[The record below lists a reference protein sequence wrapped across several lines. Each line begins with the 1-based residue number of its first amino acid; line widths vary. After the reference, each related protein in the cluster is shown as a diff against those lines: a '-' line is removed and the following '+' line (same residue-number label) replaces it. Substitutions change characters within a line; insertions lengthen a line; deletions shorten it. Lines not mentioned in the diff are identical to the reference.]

1 MINHIGI
8 LGSNLLALLIYEKSN
23 FMKVA
28 DLKRL
33 AVYLGSFIGPVSGNA
48 VLALVPTLKNE
59 FNASAPSVL
68 LSISFFMIPFA
79 FFTLLLGTISD
90 VYDRKKT
97 VAIGFSFYAIGS
109 VMCALSPNL
118 AVFLFSRTVQGF
130 GYGFVNP
137 VLVAILGDIVP
148 YEERGK
154 AMGYLGAATTAGI
167 ALGPFIAGFIVLIS
181 WRAVFVFIAILVM
194 CVAIFFDRQ
203 FRNVIFSKG
212 SRAPREILRNLRKG
226 MSDKGVFIL
235 SAAGFLTFLG
245 YISTISFMSDHLSL
259 PPLGLSESEIG
270 TVMATTGIAG
280 ILAAP
285 IGGKLTDKIGRFATP
300 TIGYTFVIFSMI
312 MLNYAE
318 SVYLIVASL
327 IVLGTGTAIVWAP
340 LLTLSVEIR
349 PAQRG
354 TTSSLFNGARF
365 FGYSLAPLVA
375 APMYIANGIEAIYI
389 FTIVLAVLATI
400 AVWFVRLFAKATSL
414 DPSAPRSQ

>member
-1 MINHIGI
+1 M
-8 LGSNLLALLIYEKSN
+8 
-23 FMKVA
+23 A
-28 DLKRL
+28 DPKRL

-48 VLALVPTLKNE
+48 VLALVPTLKSE
-59 FNASAPSVL
+59 LNASAPSVL

-79 FFTLLLGTISD
+79 LFTLFSGTISD

-97 VAIGFSFYAIGS
+97 VLIGFSFYAIGS
-109 VMCALSPNL
+109 MMCALSPNL
-118 AVFLFSRTVQGF
+118 PVFLLSRTVQGF

-181 WRAVFVFIAILVM
+181 WRAVFIFIAILVM
-194 CVAIFFDRQ
+194 FVAIFFDRQ
-203 FRNVIFSKG
+203 FRDVLFVKG
-212 SRAPREILRNLRKG
+212 SQTPREILRNLKRAIGEK
-226 MSDKGVFIL
+226 SVLVL
-235 SAAGFLTFLG
+235 SITGFLTFLG

-285 IGGKLTDKIGRFATP
+285 IGGRLTDKIGRFATP
-300 TIGYTFVIFSMI
+300 TIGYVLIVVSMI
-312 MLNYAE
+312 MLSYAQ
-318 SVYLIVASL
+318 SVYLIIASL
-327 IVLGTGTAIVWAP
+327 VVLGAGTAIVWAP

-349 PAQRG
+349 PGQRG

-375 APMYIANGIEAIYI
+375 APIYVVSGIEAIYI
-389 FTIVLAVLATI
+389 FTIALAVSAILAI
-400 AVWFVRLFAKATSL
+400 WLVRFLMESASPG
-414 DPSAPRSQ
+414 PSTPKSQ